1 MPPNLQGMYPGCE
14 FKVMGRVVLIVLP
27 QLLRGIRNNF
37 AVLQQH
43 ATEALTRSIAV
54 DYEVFSDV
62 RKSEDWG
69 SSESGFELLKAGFT
83 LG

>member
-1 MPPNLQGMYPGCE
+1 MPPNLQGMYHGCK
-14 FKVMGRVVLIVLP
+14 FKVVGRVVLFVLP

-37 AVLQQH
+37 AILHQH
-43 ATEALTRSIAV
+43 GTEALTRSIAV
-54 DYEVFSDV
+54 DYEVFPDV

-69 SSESGFELLKAGFT
+69 RSESGFELLKAGFT